1 MSIVRIFVLY
11 FLISLLLVFL
21 FFLSLEVGTTNVSL
35 FRYLLLPEFRDSVIA
50 NILNIRLTQSLSV
63 LISGLALSLSGFILQ
78 RVLRN
83 YLVDPGITGVLSG
96 SALGITILNLLS
108 LSLVNFSLLRY
119 SFSFLFGIFV
129 GSILI
134 IVSLKSKDT
143 LRVVIFGVILNSF
156 LSGLIVLVQ
165 SISNPYDIH
174 STFLFLSGSV
184 GYVNWDLLFFD
195 IVLVVLVLLIVVLFS
210 KKLDII
216 SLGDLDAHVLG
227 VSVKVWRSIFLVFA
241 IILSSISVSLT
252 GVIGFLGFIVPNIVN
267 LVFYKF
273 SFFDTKHGLILSSLL
288 GGVFLIVCF
297 VFTKVVVS
305 PYELPLG
312 VITGLIG
319 APAFALIL
327 IKVSK

>member
-35 FRYLLLPEFRDSVIA
+35 FRYLLLPGFRDSVIA

-134 IVSLKSKDT
+134 IVSLKS
-143 LRVVIFGVILNSF
+143 
-156 LSGLIVLVQ
+156 
-165 SISNPYDIH
+165 
-174 STFLFLSGSV
+174 
-184 GYVNWDLLFFD
+184 
-195 IVLVVLVLLIVVLFS
+195 
-210 KKLDII
+210 
-216 SLGDLDAHVLG
+216 
-227 VSVKVWRSIFLVFA
+227 
-241 IILSSISVSLT
+241 
-252 GVIGFLGFIVPNIVN
+252 
-267 LVFYKF
+267 
-273 SFFDTKHGLILSSLL
+273 
-288 GGVFLIVCF
+288 
-297 VFTKVVVS
+297 
-305 PYELPLG
+305 
-312 VITGLIG
+312 
-319 APAFALIL
+319 
-327 IKVSK
+327 